1 MGMVYCPYTNRELP
15 DRSTSREHIVPLSLG
30 GVNGFE
36 IEVDSTFNAEVGTEL
51 DGPLAN
57 DFFLK
62 LRRTEYDTRGH
73 SRKEPVATV
82 RATYGDQNRQALV
95 HLHKKKGLSVWDV
108 RTRELKKEP
117 GSIHFRTLLDID
129 LPVRF
134 AAKVALGAGYF
145 AYGDLFRE
153 HVDHRQLR
161 DVMNV
166 HPNDSGPEMDR
177 PAVGRRNSTL
187 RVDRYLDELP
197 TDRQSRL
204 LCLRTFCSSV
214 RGSVVVLVP
223 GRNYLAVAVGIL
235 GQYLATVVVPAKTE
249 SFPNQGA
256 FAWGHVIELVDRK
269 VKRFS
274 WTDGLSRTPECLR
287 TL

>member
-1 MGMVYCPYTNRELP
+1 MEMAYCPYTDCELP
-15 DRSTSREHIVPLSLG
+15 ESDMSREHIIPLSLG

-36 IEVDSTFNAEVGTEL
+36 IAVDSALNSEVGTEL
-51 DGPLAN
+51 DGALSK
-57 DFFLK
+57 DFFFK
-62 LRRTEYDTRGH
+62 LRRTEYDARGH

-82 RATYGDQNRQALV
+82 RATYGDDNRPASV
-95 HLHKKKGLSVWDV
+95 HLHRKKGLHVWDV
-108 RTRELKKEP
+108 QDREFKKRP
-117 GSIHFRTLLDID
+117 GSINFRTLLNID

-145 AYGDLFRE
+145 VYGDLFRE
-153 HVDHRQLR
+153 HVDHGQLR
-161 DVMNV
+161 YVMNTNPGNLGSELGWAGV
-166 HPNDSGPEMDR
+166 D
-177 PAVGRRNSTL
+177 RRNLTL
-187 RVDRYLDELP
+187 WADMYLDELP
-197 TDRQSRL
+197 THPQSRL

-223 GRNYLAVAVGIL
+223 GRHYLAVAVGIL

-256 FAWGHVIELVDRK
+256 FGWGHVIELVDRK
-269 VKRFS
+269 LNRFS
-274 WTDGLSRTPECLR
+274 WTEGLSRTPECLR